1 MFYWFDDLFNDWGF
15 FNNTWS
21 WDSVFVG
28 SQNWGSEWG
37 SGEWSSG
44 EWGSSVAI
52 SWSGQSVSKTGSWVE
67 SSVSSRGGGNSGGDS
82 ELK

>member
-1 MFYWFDDLFNDWGF
+1 MFYWFDDLFDDWGF

-28 SQNWGSEWG
+28 SQNWGSDWG

-44 EWGSSVAI
+44 EWGSSV
-52 SWSGQSVSKTGSWVE
+52 SWSGQTVSVASWVE
-67 SSVSSRGGGNSGGDS
+67 SSVSSRGGGNSGCDS

>member
-1 MFYWFDDLFNDWGF
+1 MFYWFDDLFDDWGF

-21 WDSVFVG
+21 WDSVFVDE
-28 SQNWGSEWG
+28 WGSYNWG

-44 EWGSSVAI
+44 EWGSSV
-52 SWSGQSVSKTGSWVE
+52 SWSGQTVSVSKTGSWVE
-67 SSVSSRGGGNSGGDS
+67 SSVSSGGGGNSGGDS

>member
-1 MFYWFDDLFNDWGF
+1 MFYWFDDLFDDWGF

-28 SQNWGSEWG
+28 EYWG

-44 EWGSSVAI
+44 KWGSSV
-52 SWSGQSVSKTGSWVE
+52 SWGGQTVSVAKTSSWVE